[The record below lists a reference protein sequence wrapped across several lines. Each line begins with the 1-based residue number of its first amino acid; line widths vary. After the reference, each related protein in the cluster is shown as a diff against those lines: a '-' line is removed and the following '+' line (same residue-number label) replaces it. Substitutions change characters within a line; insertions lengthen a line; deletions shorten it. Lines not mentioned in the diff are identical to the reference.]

1 MPFLIG
7 IGIFLLVGV
16 VLAYFGSKSG
26 FFGDLANIIQWLI
39 SKIWTILVIG
49 IIVIVGIGLV
59 ITIFS

>member
-7 IGIFLLVGV
+7 IGIFLLVAFV
-16 VLAYFGSKSG
+16 VAILATKTG
-26 FFGDLANIIQWLI
+26 FLGDLANIIQWLI

-59 ITIFS
+59 ITLFS